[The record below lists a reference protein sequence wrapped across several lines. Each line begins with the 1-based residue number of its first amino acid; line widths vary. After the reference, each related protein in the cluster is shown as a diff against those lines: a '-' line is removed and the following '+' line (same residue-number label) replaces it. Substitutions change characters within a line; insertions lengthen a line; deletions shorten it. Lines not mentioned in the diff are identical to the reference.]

1 MRVTYLNPVGTI
13 GGAERVLLAA
23 LRALPAAL
31 PGYAPTVL
39 LLADG
44 PLRAAAEALGAR
56 VVVVELPAALAGL
69 GDTQLRGGRARAVVN
84 FTHTALEAAP
94 GLVTFPRR
102 LRTAVAATRPQ
113 LLHTNGIKA
122 HLLAALAVPRG
133 VPVLW
138 HVHDLLG
145 ERPLVGQLLRFARER
160 AHGIVAVSDAV
171 ARDATAVLPTV
182 RVETVRNG
190 LDTDHFSPG
199 PGVDLDALAGLPA
212 VPLGVL
218 RVGLVA
224 TYANWKGHGVFLE
237 ALARVPG
244 VRGYVVGGPV
254 STTAGSQV
262 GRGELVAR
270 AAALG
275 VRVGFVPFQAEP
287 RGVYCALDVVVHAS
301 VRPEPFGLTIAEGM
315 SCGRAV
321 VVSAAGGAAELFTE
335 GHDALGHPPGD
346 AAGLAAAIRRLAA
359 DGALRARL
367 GAAARATAVGRFGL
381 ARYGRELAAAYRTV
395 AGRPGESART
405 AAGGRA

>member
-1 MRVTYLNPVGTI
+1 VRVTYLNPVGTI

-56 VVVVELPAALAGL
+56 VVVVELPPALAGL
-69 GDTQLRGGRARAVVN
+69 GDTQLRGGRARAVVT

-94 GLVTFPRR
+94 GLLNFPRR
-102 LRTAVAATRPQ
+102 VRAAIAATRPQ

-122 HLLAALAVPRG
+122 HLLAALAGPRG

-138 HVHDLLG
+138 HVHDFLG
-145 ERPLVGQLLRFARER
+145 ERPLVGQLLRR
-160 AHGIVAVSDAV
+160 AGGRVRGVVAVSDAV
-171 ARDATAVLPTV
+171 ARDAVAVLPTV
-182 RVETVRNG
+182 HVETVRNG

-199 PGVDLDALAGLPA
+199 PGVDLDALAGLPP
-212 VPLGVL
+212 VPPGVL

-275 VRVGFVPFQAEP
+275 LRVGFVPFQADP
-287 RGVYCALDVVVHAS
+287 RGVYRALDVVVHAS

-321 VVSAAGGAAELFTE
+321 VVSAAGGAAELFAE

-346 AAGLAAAIRRLAA
+346 AAGLAAALRRLAA

-381 ARYGRELAAAYRTV
+381 ARYGRALAAAYRTV
-395 AGRPGESART
+395 AGRSG
-405 AAGGRA
+405 

>member
-13 GGAERVLLAA
+13 GGAERVLLAG

-69 GDTQLRGGRARAVVN
+69 GDTQLRGGRARAVLT

-94 GLVTFPRR
+94 GLLNFPRR
-102 LRTAVAATRPQ
+102 LRAAIAATRPQ

-122 HLLAALAVPRG
+122 HLLAALAGPRG

-138 HVHDLLG
+138 HVHDFLG
-145 ERPLVGQLLRFARER
+145 ERPLVGQLLRCAGRR
-160 AHGIVAVSDAV
+160 VHGVVAVSDAV
-171 ARDATAVLPTV
+171 ARDAARVVPEV

-190 LDTDHFSPG
+190 LDTDHFAPG
-199 PGVDLDALAGLPA
+199 PGVDLDALAGLP
-212 VPLGVL
+212 PGPPGIL

-237 ALARVPG
+237 AVARVPG

-262 GRGELVAR
+262 SRGELVAQ

-275 VRVGFVPFQAEP
+275 LRVGFVPFQADP
-287 RGVYCALDVVVHAS
+287 RGVYRALDVVVHAS

-321 VVSAAGGAAELFTE
+321 VVSAAGGAAELFAE

-346 AAGLAAAIRRLAA
+346 VAALAAAIRRLAA

-381 ARYGRELAAAYRTV
+381 ARYGRELAVAYRTV
-395 AGRPGESART
+395 AGGPG
-405 AAGGRA
+405 

>member
-31 PGYAPTVL
+31 PGYAPAL
-39 LLADG
+39 ILLADG
-44 PLRAAAEALGAR
+44 PLRAAAEAAGAR

-69 GDTQLRGGRARAVVN
+69 GDTQLRGGRARAVVI

-94 GLVTFPRR
+94 SVVNFPRR
-102 LRTAVAATRPQ
+102 LRAAIAATRPQ

-122 HLLAALAVPRG
+122 HLLAALAGPRG

-138 HVHDLLG
+138 HVHDFLG
-145 ERPLVGQLLRFARER
+145 ERPLVGQLLRR
-160 AHGIVAVSDAV
+160 AGGRGIVAVSDAV
-171 ARDATAVLPTV
+171 ARDAAAVLPTV

-199 PGVDLDALAGLPA
+199 PGVDLDALAGLPP
-212 VPLGVL
+212 VPPGIL

-237 ALARVPG
+237 ALARVPE

-275 VRVGFVPFQAEP
+275 LRVGFVPFQADP
-287 RGVYCALDVVVHAS
+287 RGVYRALDVVVHAS

-321 VVSAAGGAAELFTE
+321 VVSAAGGAVELFTD

-346 AAGLAAAIRRLAA
+346 AAALAAAIGRLAA
-359 DGALRARL
+359 DADLRARL
-367 GAAARATAVGRFGL
+367 GAAARATAVWRFGL
-381 ARYGRELAAAYRTV
+381 ARYGRELAATYRAVAV

>member
-23 LRALPAAL
+23 LRALPAAF
-31 PGYAPTVL
+31 PGYAPTVV

-44 PLRAAAEALGAR
+44 PLRAAAEAVGAR
-56 VVVVELPAALAGL
+56 AVVVELPAALAGL
-69 GDTQLRGGRARAVVN
+69 GDTQLRGGRARAVVS
-84 FTHTALEAAP
+84 FARTALGAAP
-94 GLVTFPRR
+94 SLVNFPRR
-102 LRTAVAATRPQ
+102 LRAAIAATRPQ

-122 HLLAALAVPRG
+122 HLLAALAGPRG

-138 HVHDLLG
+138 HVHDFLG
-145 ERPLVGQLLRFARER
+145 ERPLVGQLLRR
-160 AHGIVAVSDAV
+160 AGGRGIVAVSDAV
-171 ARDATAVLPTV
+171 ARDAATVLPTV

-190 LDTDHFSPG
+190 LDTDHFAPG
-199 PGVDLDALAGLPA
+199 PGVDLDALAGLP
-212 VPLGVL
+212 PGPPGIL

-262 GRGELVAR
+262 GRGELEAR
-270 AAALG
+270 ASALG
-275 VRVGFVPFQAEP
+275 LRVGFVPFQADP

-346 AAGLAAAIRRLAA
+346 VAGLAAAIRRLAA
-359 DGALRARL
+359 DADLRARL

-395 AGRPGESART
+395 AGRPG
-405 AAGGRA
+405 